1 MYTFYPCFTYPIPV
15 PASPSERVGVS
26 RVSGLGDPC
35 RVSPGVA
42 VCGCGEF

>member
-26 RVSGLGDPC
+26 RVSEIRVGC
-35 RVSPGVA
+35 RPVWLR
-42 VCGCGEF
+42 